1 MSLTRTNTAKI
12 YSLLKRRGSLTRR
25 EIAERLSLECGEVAA
40 RVAELIR
47 AGRVT
52 VQGSKLSPITKRPVE
67 CVRVRA

>member
-1 MSLTRTNTAKI
+1 MSLTKTNTAKI

-25 EIAERLSLECGEVAA
+25 EIAERLNLECGEVA
-40 RVAELIR
+40 ELIH
-47 AGRVT
+47 AGKVT